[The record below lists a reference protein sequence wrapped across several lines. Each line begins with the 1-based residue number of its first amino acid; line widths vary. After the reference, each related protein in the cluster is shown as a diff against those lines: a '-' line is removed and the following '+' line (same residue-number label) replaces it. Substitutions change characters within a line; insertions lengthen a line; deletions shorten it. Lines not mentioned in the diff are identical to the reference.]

1 MTKKN
6 AKPKKPTKDLLIAKQ
21 IIKNQQESIKLLSAD
36 RVALED
42 SIKKQTAQLYK
53 IGGELQDAKED
64 LTVLHQTNEDLIVR
78 LRATARRSSNRG
90 NALRSLEKS
99 YNCQKLMADEYR
111 HRCEQFQNTHKI
123 LSNALN
129 EALAKI
135 PFWRK

>member
-6 AKPKKPTKDLLIAKQ
+6 TKPKSPTKDSLIERQFEA
-21 IIKNQQESIKLLSAD
+21 IKLLSTERAN
-36 RVALED
+36 LEE
-42 SIKKQTAQLYK
+42 SIKKQTTQLYR

-64 LTVLHQTNEDLIVR
+64 LTTLQQTNEDLLIR

-99 YNCQKLMADEYR
+99 YNAQRLMADEWR

-123 LSNALN
+123 LSKALN
-129 EALAKI
+129 EAVAKI

>member
-6 AKPKKPTKDLLIAKQ
+6 AKPKKPTKDLLIERHLEA
-21 IIKNQQESIKLLSAD
+21 IKLLSTE
-36 RVALED
+36 RVALEG
-42 SIKKQTAQLYK
+42 SIKKQTAYLNK

-64 LTVLHQTNEDLIVR
+64 LIILQKTNEDLIVR

-99 YNCQKLMADEYR
+99 YNGQKLMADEYR
-111 HRCEQFQNTHKI
+111 HRCEQFQNSHKI

-129 EALAKI
+129 EAIAKI